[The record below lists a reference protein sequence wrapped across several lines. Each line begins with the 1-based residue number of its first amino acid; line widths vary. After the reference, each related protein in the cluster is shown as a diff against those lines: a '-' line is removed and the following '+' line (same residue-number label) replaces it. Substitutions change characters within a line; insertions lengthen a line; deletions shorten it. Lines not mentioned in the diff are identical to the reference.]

1 MYLRRLR
8 LVRRHHFLFVRR
20 IQILLLLAVRF
31 CSIYRA
37 VVGFELPPANQ
48 ASFLLRAHCPHP
60 SSSLAKKSPGLH
72 PPPERGIKE
81 QMEITLPLEKMTIA
95 EKLRVME
102 TLWNDLTR
110 DKEQFESPEWHG
122 EVLRERAARVKQGK
136 ESFVDWEAAKN
147 QLRNRV
153 K

>member
-1 MYLRRLR
+1 
-8 LVRRHHFLFVRR
+8 
-20 IQILLLLAVRF
+20 
-31 CSIYRA
+31 
-37 VVGFELPPANQ
+37 
-48 ASFLLRAHCPHP
+48 
-60 SSSLAKKSPGLH
+60 
-72 PPPERGIKE
+72 
-81 QMEITLPLEKMTIA
+81 MTIA